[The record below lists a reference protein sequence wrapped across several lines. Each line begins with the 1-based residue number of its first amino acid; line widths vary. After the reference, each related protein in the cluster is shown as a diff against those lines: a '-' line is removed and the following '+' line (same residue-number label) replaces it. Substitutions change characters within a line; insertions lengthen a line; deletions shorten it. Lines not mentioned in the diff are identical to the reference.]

1 MQVSTNADSAVGA
14 SPPDT
19 GQSLAVLAAS
29 LYLVN
34 LLLAPGLA
42 FCALLWLWLRHKDSA
57 PPLARQHLH
66 QATVVSMVGGVLI
79 VCLSAAWVAFGGLD
93 SAWTW
98 VVVLTY
104 FVCVHGALVLLGMF
118 ALSKAMA
125 AQPWRYPLIGPR
137 LHFQESP

>member
-1 MQVSTNADSAVGA
+1 MPLAEHPDQSHRVA
-14 SPPDT
+14 SPEA
-19 GQSLAVLAAS
+19 GQSLAVLAEI
-29 LYLVN
+29 LYLTN

-42 FCALLWLWLRHKDSA
+42 FGALLWLWLRHKDSA

-66 QATVVSMVGGVLI
+66 QATVVSLVGGVLI
-79 VCLSAAWVAFGGLD
+79 VCLSGAWVAFGGLD

-104 FVCVHGALVLLGMF
+104 FVCIHGTLVLLGMF

-125 AQPWRYPLIGPR
+125 GQVWRYPLIGPR
-137 LHFQESP
+137 LR

>member
-1 MQVSTNADSAVGA
+1 MDISTPADTPVGTA
-14 SPPDT
+14 PPVP

-42 FCALLWLWLRHKDSA
+42 FCALVWLWWRHKDSA

-66 QATVVSMVGGVLI
+66 QATMVSMVGGVLI
-79 VCLSAAWVAFGGLD
+79 VCLSGAWVALGGLD

-104 FVCVHGALVLLGMF
+104 FVCIHGALVLLGMF

-125 AQPWRYPLIGPR
+125 GQPWRYPWIGPR
-137 LHFQESP
+137 IPAAL

>member
-1 MQVSTNADSAVGA
+1 MQDSTDTGSPAGVI
-14 SPPDT
+14 PPDT

-34 LLLAPGLA
+34 LLAPGLA
-42 FCALLWLWLRHKDSA
+42 FCVLLWLWLRHKDSA

-66 QATVVSMVGGVLI
+66 QATVVSLVGGVLI

-137 LHFQESP
+137 LRAPL

>member
-1 MQVSTNADSAVGA
+1 MHLSAGNDHRPVD
-14 SPPDT
+14 PPP
-19 GQSLAVLAAS
+19 GQSLAVLAQA
-29 LYLVN
+29 LYLAN

-42 FCALLWLWLRHKDSA
+42 FSVLAWLWWRHQASA

-66 QATVVSMVGGVLI
+66 QATIVSLVGGVLI
-79 VCLSAAWVAFGGLD
+79 VCLSGAWVAFGGLQ

-125 AQPWRYPLIGPR
+125 GQVWRYPLIGPR
-137 LHFQESP
+137 LR